1 MDLESI
7 VKKIDSITDELST
20 LKKTLT
26 SSIQRLGTVDEKA
39 ENFLGLIREQK
50 KEIERLNSVVNSLG
64 HYDSAIAQMR
74 VDFNRSLEEFE
85 KRRSMNEKMGEKMR
99 TEEIGALKL
108 SIENHKQNIQ
118 QNLDKQNSQFSDQ
131 IEGFIKEIRTKAEKI
146 ESSQFSYDEINRKFE
161 MVQQDISRNGKQ
173 MDNFHSELEVIKK
186 RQEEIWTKLD
196 VVMNDLK
203 RGDSRFNEIIATESD
218 RRQAQISFM
227 EQQSVIQKQ
236 RENVWGQ
243 WQQQFDESIKEI
255 YKLIPEMQNHLQDA
269 KKIQGSFVEVNQKIE
284 RRTNELTEMY
294 RLMSEKFRQEW
305 DTYKTDL
312 DQRWANISL
321 VLEDKNKSYM
331 SQLDQFKP
339 RMQQVEDSTH
349 EMQEVLYLMSSEIQ
363 KGMQGIMAMV
373 NGWMD
378 AFSSIKPN
386 KER

>member
-26 SSIQRLGTVDEKA
+26 ISIQRLGTVDEKA